1 MTGRRRKVPVRWS
14 SRRDSPP
21 WLGCLCR
28 GCGAWPVACAARAR
42 RAVAVTQGLAA
53 VLQAADLRL
62 LLQIVDGEGRRVDLE
77 RGHSCYC
84 THPGECVS
92 MSTRST
98 AGWGARRQLDMPLPC
113 SLMCRARICTPAELP
128 RLKEVT
134 HANASLLGQSLLIL
148 IAVLTGLSAL
158 PQASDLTT
166 STLHSLLRFLLCFLR
181 LRYRLVPA
189 STFPVSKEQVRY
201 ELTVATSDSQLAR
214 PQRKVC

>member
-1 MTGRRRKVPVRWS
+1 M
-14 SRRDSPP
+14 
-21 WLGCLCR
+21 
-28 GCGAWPVACAARAR
+28 
-42 RAVAVTQGLAA
+42 
-53 VLQAADLRL
+53 
-62 LLQIVDGEGRRVDLE
+62 
-77 RGHSCYC
+77 
-84 THPGECVS
+84 S

-158 PQASDLTT
+158 PQASDQTT

-201 ELTVATSDSQLAR
+201 STSSQWPRVGASLPDRKERSADGPCPDHRVKEDALNR
-214 PQRKVC
+214 PSSKKNYCNISNPSR